1 MSTMTKNV
9 YDIVERNS
17 KFLVT
22 KNGEPINLPSI
33 TGSNIVTEF
42 DTRSDAE
49 KYVRIL
55 KSLRI
60 NK

>member
-9 YDIVERNS
+9 YDIIERNGR
-17 KFLVT
+17 FFVT
-22 KNGEPINLPSI
+22 KNGNPINLPSS

-42 DTRSDAE
+42 DSRADAE